1 MSAGSLQLD
10 VVTPEGIVVSTEVD
24 EVVVPGPEGEFGVLP
39 GHSPFLVLLD
49 VGEVRY
55 PTPQGVERLAVGQGF
70 AEVTPERVTILAERC
85 ERPDEI
91 DAERARA
98 ALVRA
103 EARLVGDTIEIDHA
117 RAEAAYRKAL
127 NRLRMATEE

>member
-1 MSAGSLQLD
+1 MSAERLQLD
-10 VVTPEGIVVSTEVD
+10 VVTPEGLVVSTKVD
-24 EVVVPGPEGEFGVLP
+24 EVVAPGPEGEFGVLP

-55 PTPQGVERLAVGQGF
+55 PTPQGVERLAVAYGF
-70 AEVTPERVTILAERC
+70 AEVTPEKVTILAEQC

-91 DAERARA
+91 DVERAKA

-103 EARLVGDTIEIDHA
+103 EAHLLGDTTEIDHA
-117 RAEAAYRKAL
+117 RAEAAYRRAQ
-127 NRLRMATEE
+127 NRIRMAAGD

>member
-10 VVTPEGIVVSTEVD
+10 VVTPEGLVVSTEVD
-24 EVVVPGPEGEFGVLP
+24 EVVAPGPEGEFGVLP
-39 GHSPFLVLLD
+39 GHSPFLVMLD

-55 PTPQGVERLAVGQGF
+55 PSGQGVERLAVAHGF
-70 AEVTPERVTILAERC
+70 AEVTPEKVTILAERC

-91 DAERARA
+91 DVDRARA

-103 EARLVGDTIEIDHA
+103 EALLVGDTTEIDHA
-117 RAEAAYRKAL
+117 RAEAAYKRAQ
-127 NRLRMATEE
+127 NRIRMASGD